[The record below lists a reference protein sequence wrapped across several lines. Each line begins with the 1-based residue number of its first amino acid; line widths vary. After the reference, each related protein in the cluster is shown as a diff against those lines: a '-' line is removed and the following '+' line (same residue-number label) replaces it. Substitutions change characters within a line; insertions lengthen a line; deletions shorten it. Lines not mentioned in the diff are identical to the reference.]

1 MEWTQA
7 KAAQLGEL
15 GSLHAKRYRS
25 AAPFPHIVLDDFFVP
40 DALGLVHDE
49 FPRLDHAS
57 GDIKR
62 FDDPNQLKLASTGE
76 AQFGPHTRAFMHFLN
91 SLPFLQFLSALTG
104 IHALLPDPY
113 FEGGGLH
120 EIKSGGYLKIHADF
134 NKHSVTGLDRRL
146 NVLVYLNRDWH
157 EEWGGHL
164 ELWDRG
170 MRGAEVRALPVY
182 NRMVVF
188 TTTGNSYHG
197 HPEPVRCPPERS
209 RRSLALYYYTLGRP
223 REEQVPDGKRHTT
236 LFQGRPGTT
245 DAEDAR
251 RYETFKPLYKALSS
265 VRGLLKR

>member
-7 KAAQLGEL
+7 KAEQLNEL
-15 GSLHAKRYRS
+15 GILHAQRYRS
-25 AAPFPHIVLDDFFVP
+25 ANPFPHIVLDDFFAP
-40 DALGLVHDE
+40 EALGLVHDE
-49 FPRLDHAS
+49 FPRLDAAS

-91 SLPFLQFLSALTG
+91 SLPFLSFLGALTG
-104 IHALLPDPY
+104 IRALMSDPY

-134 NKHSVTGLDRRL
+134 NKHRVTGLDRRL
-146 NVLVYLNRDWH
+146 NVLVYLNRDWQDD
-157 EEWGGHL
+157 WGGHL
-164 ELWDRG
+164 ELWDRE
-170 MRGAEVRALPVY
+170 MKAAEVRTLPVY

-188 TTTGNSYHG
+188 TTTSDSYHG

-223 REEQVPDGKRHTT
+223 EEAQLPGGKRHST
-236 LFQGRPGTT
+236 LFQARPGTR
-245 DAEDAR
+245 DAAEVR
-251 RYETFKPLYKALSS
+251 RYQTLRPLYKALSS